1 MYFEHWL
8 HHVCADKWY
17 CFVSR
22 FDILQVSF
30 VDEGYIS
37 SIVGFLKIQQNYEQ
51 RWYDTS
57 YSFSK
62 LLYSSYNKT
71 YEYYIL
77 CREETSVL
85 RLIIKRMHISICKAK
100 YYSLGMDMCVQ
111 QT

>member
-8 HHVCADKWY
+8 HHVCADEWY

-22 FDILQVSF
+22 LDILQVSF

-51 RWYDTS
+51 RWHDTS

-62 LLYSSYNKT
+62 LLYSVYNKT
-71 YEYYIL
+71 YGVLYSMSWGNI
-77 CREETSVL
+77 SVVAYNQKDAYL
-85 RLIIKRMHISICKAK
+85 
-100 YYSLGMDMCVQ
+100 SL
-111 QT
+111 